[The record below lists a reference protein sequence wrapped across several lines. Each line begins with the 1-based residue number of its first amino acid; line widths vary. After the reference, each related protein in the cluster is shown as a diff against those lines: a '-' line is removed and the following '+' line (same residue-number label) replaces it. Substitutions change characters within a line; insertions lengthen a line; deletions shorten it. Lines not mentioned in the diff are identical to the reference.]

1 MAQTYNIEINLYN
14 GTDYDTLY
22 PKTNIGNVDGINGA
36 VSNIMQT
43 NLTANRALV
52 SNTSGKVAVS
62 PVTATELGY
71 LDGVTSNVQTQINT
85 KAAKS
90 VSTSA
95 TLTVA
100 GWSNNTQT
108 VTVTGMTTNAT
119 VVITAAPDSYIAYAE
134 AGVRCTAQG
143 ANTLTFACEET
154 PTVALTANVLI
165 LG

>member
-1 MAQTYNIEINLYN
+1 MAQTYDIEINRYN

-22 PKTNIGNVDGINGA
+22 PKTSIGNVDGINGA
-36 VSNIMQT
+36 VSGIMQT
-43 NLTANRALV
+43 NLTASRALV
-52 SNTSGKVAVS
+52 SNASGKVAVS

-71 LDGVTSNVQTQINT
+71 LDGVTSNVQTQINA

-90 VSTSA
+90 VSTTA

-100 GWSNNTQT
+100 GWSNNQQT
-108 VTVTGMTTNAT
+108 VTVAGMTASAT

-143 ANTLTFACEET
+143 ANTLTFACEDT
-154 PTVALTANVLI
+154 PTSALTANVLI